1 MYEGLTVADSLGKHF
16 GERESYR
23 NGFGKFLADPQTEE
37 LRRSILKPMRDK
49 FVFHYDED
57 VAKKLIKILDLQSY
71 VFATNIGSKRRGTYY
86 NLADE
91 AVLNYLVKDCKSKEE
106 EDRAIRAAF
115 DSIGKALS
123 SYVECADTLI
133 ADVLSEGSWTIT
145 QDS

>member
-1 MYEGLTVADSLGKHF
+1 
-16 GERESYR
+16 
-23 NGFGKFLADPQTEE
+23 
-37 LRRSILKPMRDK
+37 MRDK